1 MARSTADQHWMDR
14 AFALAENG
22 RWNTAPNPRV
32 GCVIVSG
39 DQAIAEGWHAQWGGD
54 HAEVDALKQLDASDP
69 RLAEA
74 TAYVSLEP
82 CNHHGRTPPC
92 TELLIQRGIPR
103 VVVGMQDPDPRVAG
117 SGIERL
123 RGAGIEVVVLNGQ
136 TSGRWLNRRFLS
148 SLERGR
154 PWVVL
159 KCAVSPDGFADP
171 PRKHQERGSL
181 PITSAPLRKL
191 THQWRAEEQAILVGA
206 GTVAMDDPRLDVREA
221 SGPAPF
227 PVVMDPHGR
236 TSPSA
241 QVYQHPQAVVWGGHN
256 TLPAHVVQLDTSD
269 GPAIESVLK
278 HLHHTGCRS
287 VLVEGGPYT
296 LNGFFQSGLWD
307 EARWC
312 MGPTPTG
319 GGMPA
324 PALPEGAILRGAHP
338 YGEDHVR
345 YFVNPHSADWV
356 GHAPSPTLALPL
368 PA

>member
-117 SGIERL
+117 SGIDRL

-136 TSGRWLNRRFLS
+136 TSGT
-148 SLERGR
+148 
-154 PWVVL
+154 VVESP
-159 KCAVSPDGFADP
+159 VSIVA
-171 PRKHQERGSL
+171 
-181 PITSAPLRKL
+181 
-191 THQWRAEEQAILVGA
+191 GA
-206 GTVAMDDPRLDVREA
+206 GATLGGAQMRRQSRWICRPPQKTTRARQ
-221 SGPAPF
+221 S
-227 PVVMDPHGR
+227 PHHFG
-236 TSPSA
+236 T
-241 QVYQHPQAVVWGGHN
+241 
-256 TLPAHVVQLDTSD
+256 
-269 GPAIESVLK
+269 IEK
-278 HLHHTGCRS
+278 T
-287 VLVEGGPYT
+287 
-296 LNGFFQSGLWD
+296 
-307 EARWC
+307 
-312 MGPTPTG
+312 
-319 GGMPA
+319 
-324 PALPEGAILRGAHP
+324 
-338 YGEDHVR
+338 
-345 YFVNPHSADWV
+345 
-356 GHAPSPTLALPL
+356 HAPVAGRRTGHFGRCGNGCHG
-368 PA
+368 

>member
-148 SLERGR
+148 SLERAFR
-154 PWVVL
+154 RQW
-159 KCAVSPDGFADP
+159 A
-171 PRKHQERGSL
+171 
-181 PITSAPLRKL
+181 SAPC
-191 THQWRAEEQAILVGA
+191 T
-206 GTVAMDDPRLDVREA
+206 TV
-221 SGPAPF
+221 
-227 PVVMDPHGR
+227 PHPKGQIER
-236 TSPSA
+236 SHSRCRD
-241 QVYQHPQAVVWGGHN
+241 HL
-256 TLPAHVVQLDTSD
+256 LPA
-269 GPAIESVLK
+269 
-278 HLHHTGCRS
+278 
-287 VLVEGGPYT
+287 
-296 LNGFFQSGLWD
+296 LNGT
-307 EARWC
+307 RY
-312 MGPTPTG
+312 
-319 GGMPA
+319 
-324 PALPEGAILRGAHP
+324 GAN
-338 YGEDHVR
+338 V
-345 YFVNPHSADWV
+345 
-356 GHAPSPTLALPL
+356 
-368 PA
+368 